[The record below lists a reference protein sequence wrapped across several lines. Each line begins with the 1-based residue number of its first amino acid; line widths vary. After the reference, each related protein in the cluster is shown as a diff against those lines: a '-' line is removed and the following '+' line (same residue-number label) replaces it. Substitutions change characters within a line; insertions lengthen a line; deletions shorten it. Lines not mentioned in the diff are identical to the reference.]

1 MNEILQFRLLGQPQ
15 ITLGGQPLNEFA
27 TRKAQALLIYLASTG
42 YLHSRE
48 KLAGLF
54 WPDMPD
60 CQALKNLR
68 TILPD
73 LRQSVGPY
81 LIVTREAIAFDR
93 AQPYWL
99 DVEVLRKALE
109 NKAIT
114 ANTQQLWDVIALY
127 QEDFLAGWYVR
138 RAPEFEQWVFMER
151 EQLRRLVVRGL
162 TFLTERCLNE
172 GNEAIGLRAVE
183 RLLQLEPWLETA
195 HQQRMRLLAR
205 IGQRGAALT
214 QYEICRQILADEFGI
229 EPLPETIRLAELIKL
244 GEFREQADGYSGGRA
259 DKLTEQNV
267 PKPRRATREE
277 DELGSS
283 RSEPQIRAVS
293 ASDVQAPMVS
303 GPRIDWGDMPRATKL
318 YGRQQELDYLRH
330 WLTSDPRQVV
340 AILGTGGQGKT
351 ALAAALVRALVE
363 GKAAGLSPQE
373 EDPPSPFKC
382 IIWRSLRNAP
392 PLTNVLSSWLAFI
405 SDQQILELPD
415 HLDEQ
420 LELLLTHL
428 RRQRCLLVLDDVES
442 ILKPGER
449 AGNFCPGYEGY
460 GHLLQRLHNSD
471 HQSCLVLTSRECPQ
485 GMDRLA
491 ADEARLQVLHLGG
504 ISVEAGQ
511 ELLRDRGLLISD
523 EVLQMLVQR
532 YAGSPMALKLVSRTI
547 QELYA
552 GDAAAFLDDKVVIFG
567 ELRDILGQQH
577 DRLSSQEQELVSRLA
592 QQRRPVTVQTL
603 WDELSGSFSKGA
615 YLDSL
620 QSLRQRSLLEWRL
633 NDSGL
638 ALPNLFRAY
647 VAEGWN

>member
-15 ITLGGQPLNEFA
+15 ITWGGQPLNDFT

-42 YLHSRE
+42 YRHSRE

-60 CQALKNLR
+60 GQALKNLR
-68 TILPD
+68 TILPG
-73 LRQSVGPY
+73 LRQLVGPY
-81 LIVTREAIAFDR
+81 LIVTREAITFDQ

-109 NKAIT
+109 NKAVT
-114 ANTQQLWDVIALY
+114 ANMQQLWEVIALY

-138 RAPEFEQWVFMER
+138 RAPQFEEWMLMER

-172 GNEAIGLRAVE
+172 GNEASGLRAVE

-205 IGQRGAALT
+205 MGQRGAALN
-214 QYEICRQILADEFGI
+214 QYETCRQILADEFGI
-229 EPLPETIRLAELIKL
+229 EPMPETMRLAELIKL
-244 GEFREQADGYSGGRA
+244 GEFREQAEGDSRGWV
-259 DKLTEQNV
+259 DKLTEHNIPQ
-267 PKPRRATREE
+267 PRSETRGEA
-277 DELGSS
+277 ELGSS
-283 RSEPQIRAVS
+283 LGEPQIRAVS
-293 ASDVQAPMVS
+293 AGDLQAPIIS

-318 YGRQQELDYLRH
+318 YGRQQELDCLRR
-330 WLTSDPRQVV
+330 WLTTDPRQVV
-340 AILGTGGQGKT
+340 AILGIGGQGKT
-351 ALAAALVRALVE
+351 ALGAALVRALVE
-363 GKAAGLSPQE
+363 GQVAGRSPQE
-373 EDPPSPFKC
+373 EDPPAPFKC

-392 PLTNVLSSWLAFI
+392 PLANVLSSWLSFV
-405 SDQQILELPD
+405 SDQQALELPD

-420 LELLLTHL
+420 LELLLTQL

-460 GHLLQRLHNSD
+460 GHLLQRLHDSD
-471 HQSCLVLTSRECPQ
+471 HQSCLILTSREYPQ

-491 ADEARLQVLHLGG
+491 ADEARVQVLHLGG

-511 ELLRDRGLLISD
+511 ELLRDRGVLISE
-523 EVLQMLVQR
+523 EVLQTLVQR
-532 YAGSPMALKLVSRTI
+532 YAGSPLALKLVARTI

-552 GDAAAFLDDKVVIFG
+552 GAAAAFLDDKVVIFG
-567 ELRDILGQQH
+567 ELREILGQQR

-592 QQRRPVTVQTL
+592 RQRRPVTVQTF

-620 QSLRQRSLLEWRL
+620 QSLRQRSLLERRL

-638 ALPNLFRAY
+638 ALPKLFRAY
-647 VAEGWN
+647 VAEGSY

>member
-15 ITLGGQPLNEFA
+15 IALGGQPLNDFA

-68 TILPD
+68 TILPG
-73 LRQSVGPY
+73 LRQLVGPY

-93 AQPYWL
+93 AQPHWL
-99 DVEVLRKALE
+99 DVEVLRKVLE
-109 NKAIT
+109 NLT
-114 ANTQQLWDVIALY
+114 VTTNPQQLWDVITLY

-138 RAPEFEQWVFMER
+138 RAPEFEEWMFMER

-172 GNEAIGLRAVE
+172 GVETIGLRAVE

-195 HQQRMRLLAR
+195 HQQRMRFLAR
-205 IGQRGAALT
+205 MGQRGAALT
-214 QYEICRQILADEFGI
+214 QYETCRQILADEFGI
-229 EPLPETIRLAELIKL
+229 EPMPETIRLAELIKL
-244 GEFREQADGYSGGRA
+244 GEFREQAEGDSGGQA
-259 DKLTEQNV
+259 DRLTEQNV
-267 PKPRRATREE
+267 PLPRKETRKE
-277 DELGSS
+277 DELGSL

-293 ASDVQAPMVS
+293 AGALQGPLVS

-318 YGRQQELDYLRH
+318 YGRQQELACLRH
-330 WLTSDPRQVV
+330 WLSTGRGQVV
-340 AILGTGGQGKT
+340 AILGIGGQGKT

-363 GKAAGLSPQE
+363 GKSAERSPQD
-373 EDPPSPFKC
+373 EDPRPPFKC
-382 IIWRSLRNAP
+382 MIWRSLRNAP
-392 PLTNVLSSWLAFI
+392 PLANVLSSWLNFL
-405 SDQQILELPD
+405 SDQQARELPN

-420 LELLLTHL
+420 LELLLTYL

-460 GHLLQRLHNSD
+460 GHLLQRLHTSD

-491 ADEARLQVLHLGG
+491 ADEARVQVLHLGG

-511 ELLRDRGLLISD
+511 KLLRDRGLLISN
-523 EVLQMLVQR
+523 EILQTLVQR
-532 YAGSPMALKLVSRTI
+532 YAGSPLALQLVARTI

-552 GDAAAFLDDKVVIFG
+552 GDAASFLDDKVVIFG
-567 ELRDILGQQH
+567 ELRDILGQQR

-592 QQRRPVTVQTL
+592 RQRRPVTAQTL

-620 QSLRQRSLLEWRL
+620 QSLRQRSLLERRL

-638 ALPNLFRAY
+638 ALPKLFGAY
-647 VAEGWN
+647 VAEGSY